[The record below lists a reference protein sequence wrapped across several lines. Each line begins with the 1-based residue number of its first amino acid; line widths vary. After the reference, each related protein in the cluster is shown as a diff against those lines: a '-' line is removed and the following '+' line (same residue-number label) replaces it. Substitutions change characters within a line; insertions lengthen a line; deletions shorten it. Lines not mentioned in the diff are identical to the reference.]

1 MVCDNTDNLGVS
13 KTISGKEYFI
23 VNEALLRE
31 FTTTGSFTT
40 GGTNYTPVDESCLC
54 TSRVTNMGTIF
65 KNTALNNT
73 QTFNIDISN
82 WDVSN
87 VISFQEMFN
96 GAQAF
101 NQDIGNWDTSSA
113 TNMIGMFRGAVAFN
127 QNLNNWNTSSLTRLD
142 RTFMNARDF
151 NNGVTAGVSTTLS
164 WDVSNVTRMEET
176 FYKAIS
182 FNANLSGWDTGKVT
196 NMKSVF
202 RDTDAFNNGATGS
215 STTTLN
221 WDTSSVTVMNYMF
234 SGAAVFNASISSWD
248 TSSVTNIR
256 NMFWKAPVFNNGAS
270 SGVSTTLSWG
280 TSSVTT
286 MESTFNR
293 ATAFNGYLSGWDT
306 SNVTNMIST
315 FDSATVFNNGASSGV
330 STTLS
335 WVVSSVTDMGFMFA
349 DTNRFNQDISNWNTS
364 SLENSKGMFDNA
376 PVFNSDIGGWNVSA
390 VTNMQFMFRNA
401 SAFNQ
406 DLTCWDV
413 DPAPS
418 NTNFST
424 GSPLNSLTLFIPRW
438 DDPNTPSISYTASTA
453 EQDDSPLTPTIVRT
467 RGTFTASITGRLV
480 HRVNQYGAG
489 KADFLSI
496 DATTGVIDPSNSLAG
511 TYDIIYTTCSSSF
524 TTSITIRT
532 VNSPGYQLSYSPNS
546 ICRSAGGT
554 ITPTII
560 PANSHATVP
569 RIFIDPGNPTSYP
582 NIGNAPDGETIV
594 NLTAN
599 SGFTHWED
607 GVVADNSNNHPNY
620 KIKSDNNG
628 IVHKPGYSWELLSGA
643 TDDNFIMNINSSNN
657 DRISWPPNS
666 SSVSMW
672 VKESNWSNTTYIF
685 DYAQSGNEKMWLATI
700 SPSGELRWKIDAG
713 TTSLVTNV
721 NSMTNNNWHHIVM
734 TRDESGNPGG
744 GGIVKLYID
753 GVLTSIDYG
762 TPNGA
767 LINGGNYRGDVIFG
781 RNQFNQGGVDGFG
794 KFVGEFGPIR
804 IFAHELTQSEVEYE
818 YDMFALRYKGSFTA
832 TPADAASPVGGL
844 SFIGS
849 TGIIDVSN
857 SVSGT
862 YVVSA
867 TWTEPTSGKTHTA
880 TSTVIIGDSDA
891 SLIIL

>member
-1 MVCDNTDNLGVS
+1 
-13 KTISGKEYFI
+13 
-23 VNEALLRE
+23 
-31 FTTTGSFTT
+31 
-40 GGTNYTPVDESCLC
+40 
-54 TSRVTNMGTIF
+54 
-65 KNTALNNT
+65 
-73 QTFNIDISN
+73 
-82 WDVSN
+82 
-87 VISFQEMFN
+87 
-96 GAQAF
+96 
-101 NQDIGNWDTSSA
+101 
-113 TNMIGMFRGAVAFN
+113 
-127 QNLNNWNTSSLTRLD
+127 
-142 RTFMNARDF
+142 
-151 NNGVTAGVSTTLS
+151 
-164 WDVSNVTRMEET
+164 
-176 FYKAIS
+176 
-182 FNANLSGWDTGKVT
+182 
-196 NMKSVF
+196 MKSMF

-215 STTTLN
+215 TTTTLN

-248 TSSVTNIR
+248 TGSVTNIR
-256 NMFWKAPVFNNGAS
+256 NMFWKAFVFNNGAS

-293 ATAFNGYLSGWDT
+293 ATAFNGYLSSWDT

-418 NTNFST
+418 NTNFSN
-424 GSPLNSLTLFIPRW
+424 GSPLNSLPLFIPRW

-560 PANSHATVP
+560 PTNSHATVP

-582 NIGNAPDGETIV
+582 NIGTAPDVETIV
-594 NLTAN
+594 NLT
-599 SGFTHWED
+599 
-607 GVVADNSNNHPNY
+607 
-620 KIKSDNNG
+620 
-628 IVHKPGYSWELLSGA
+628 
-643 TDDNFIMNINSSNN
+643 
-657 DRISWPPNS
+657 
-666 SSVSMW
+666 
-672 VKESNWSNTTYIF
+672 
-685 DYAQSGNEKMWLATI
+685 
-700 SPSGELRWKIDAG
+700 
-713 TTSLVTNV
+713 
-721 NSMTNNNWHHIVM
+721 
-734 TRDESGNPGG
+734 
-744 GGIVKLYID
+744 
-753 GVLTSIDYG
+753 
-762 TPNGA
+762 
-767 LINGGNYRGDVIFG
+767 
-781 RNQFNQGGVDGFG
+781 
-794 KFVGEFGPIR
+794 
-804 IFAHELTQSEVEYE
+804 
-818 YDMFALRYKGSFTA
+818 
-832 TPADAASPVGGL
+832 
-844 SFIGS
+844 
-849 TGIIDVSN
+849 
-857 SVSGT
+857 
-862 YVVSA
+862 
-867 TWTEPTSGKTHTA
+867 
-880 TSTVIIGDSDA
+880 TSTQVLLIGKMA
-891 SLIIL
+891 LLLIIRR

>member
-1 MVCDNTDNLGVS
+1 MSKKYNFSIFLVLFFCGFLSFSQGLNTNITADSDGIVSCPSGTTNLGDFND
-13 KTISGKEYFI
+13 IGGKRIYV
-23 VNEALLRE
+23 VNEALLRD
-31 FTTTGSFTT
+31 FTTTASFTI

-54 TSRVTNMGTIF
+54 TTVVENMGTLF
-65 KNTALNNT
+65 QARL
-73 QTFNIDISN
+73 TFNIDISN

-87 VISFQEMFN
+87 VRSFQEMFN

-151 NNGVTAGVSTTLS
+151 NNGTTPGVSTTLS
-164 WDVSNVTRMEET
+164 WDVSNVTMMEET

-182 FNANLSGWDTGKVT
+182 FNANLSGWDTGNVL
-196 NMKSVF
+196 NMKSMF

-293 ATAFNGYLSGWDT
+293 ATAFNGYLSSWDT

-376 PVFNSDIGGWNVSA
+376 PVFNIDIGGWNVSA

-418 NTNFST
+418 NTNFSND
-424 GSPLNSLTLFIPRW
+424 SPIHSVPLFLPRW
-438 DDPNTPSISYTASTA
+438 DDPNTASISYTLSIAD
-453 EQDDSPLTPTIVRT
+453 QDDSPLTPTIVST

-489 KADFLSI
+489 KADFLDI
-496 DATTGVIDPSNSLAG
+496 DPVTGVISPTTSLAG

-524 TTSITIRT
+524 TTSITIRS
-532 VNSPGYQLSYSPNS
+532 VNSPGYQLSYSPNP
-546 ICRSAGGT
+546 ICKSVGGT

-560 PANSHATVP
+560 PTNSHATVP
-569 RIFIDPGNPTSYP
+569 RIFIDPGDPTSYP
-582 NIGNAPDGETIV
+582 NIGNAPNGETIV
-594 NLTAN
+594 NLTTN

-620 KIKSDNNG
+620 EIRSDNNG
-628 IVHKPGYSWELLSGA
+628 IVHNPGYSWELLSGA
-643 TDDNFIMNINSSNN
+643 TDDNFI
-657 DRISWPPNS
+657 
-666 SSVSMW
+666 
-672 VKESNWSNTTYIF
+672 T
-685 DYAQSGNEKMWLATI
+685 
-700 SPSGELRWKIDAG
+700 
-713 TTSLVTNV
+713 
-721 NSMTNNNWHHIVM
+721 
-734 TRDESGNPGG
+734 
-744 GGIVKLYID
+744 
-753 GVLTSIDYG
+753 
-762 TPNGA
+762 
-767 LINGGNYRGDVIFG
+767 
-781 RNQFNQGGVDGFG
+781 
-794 KFVGEFGPIR
+794 
-804 IFAHELTQSEVEYE
+804 
-818 YDMFALRYKGSFTA
+818 
-832 TPADAASPVGGL
+832 
-844 SFIGS
+844 
-849 TGIIDVSN
+849 
-857 SVSGT
+857 
-862 YVVSA
+862 
-867 TWTEPTSGKTHTA
+867 
-880 TSTVIIGDSDA
+880 
-891 SLIIL
+891 